1 MLLVDSMSRRASKQL
16 AYAARFEHPTFL
28 YGTKLDVAAA
38 HLEIERAAGARVELC
53 DQRTIMD
60 AKLLEQKLAKTNKL
74 HIAIDWIVTP
84 QIVETLER
92 ALTGPQSRRIFAVL
106 TSCVTL
112 PGDLGVDLREIF
124 PILIAWGEVL

>member
-1 MLLVDSMSRRASKQL
+1 MSRRASKAL

-38 HLEIERAAGARVELC
+38 HLEIERAAGSRVELC

-60 AKLLEQKLAKTNKL
+60 PALLQQKLAKANKL

-84 QIVETLER
+84 EIVQTFRR
-92 ALTGPQSRRIFAVL
+92 ALTGRGSRRIFAVL
-106 TSCVTL
+106 SSCDTL
-112 PGDLGVDLREIF
+112 PSDLGVDLRYVF
-124 PILIAWGEVL
+124 PILIAWDEVL

>member
-28 YGTKLDVAAA
+28 YGTKLEVAAA
-38 HLEIERAAGARVELC
+38 HLEIERAAGSRVELL

-60 AKLLEQKLAKTNKL
+60 ATLLEQKLAKANKL

-84 QIVETLER
+84 EIVETFRR
-92 ALTGPQSRRIFAVL
+92 AVTVRGSRRFFAVL
-106 TSCVTL
+106 SSCVTW
-112 PGDLGVDLREIF
+112 D
-124 PILIAWGEVL
+124 EVL

>member
-1 MLLVDSMSRRASKQL
+1 MSRRASKQL
-16 AYAARFEHPTFL
+16 AYAARFEHATFI

-38 HLEIERAAGARVELC
+38 HLEIERAAGSRVELC

-60 AKLLEQKLAKTNKL
+60 ATLLEHKLAKADKL

-84 QIVETLER
+84 EIVATLTR
-92 ALTGPQSRRIFAVL
+92 ALTGRHARNIFAVL

-112 PGDLGVDLREIF
+112 PGDLGVDLRDVF
-124 PILIAWGEVL
+124 PILIAWNEVL